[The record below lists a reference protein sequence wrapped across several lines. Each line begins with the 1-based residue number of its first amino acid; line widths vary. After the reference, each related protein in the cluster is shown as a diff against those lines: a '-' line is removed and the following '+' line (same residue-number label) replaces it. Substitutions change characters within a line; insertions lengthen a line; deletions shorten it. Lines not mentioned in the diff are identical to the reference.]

1 MASSIEIR
9 SPYLDWN
16 FFQFA
21 LALPAEYKFNLG
33 KNKYILR
40 EAFKNLLPKSINED
54 FRKQGLKTTKY
65 KDKDLDIKLIEEGI
79 NQKKF
84 KEEKSWDSKK
94 IISDFYALK
103 TANNQKE
110 KNKIWKIFCLYSLKE
125 GFNKIKSQS
134 KKNNKN
140 YKENFNLLTE

>member
-1 MASSIEIR
+1 MQWLLNKWDKASMASSIEIR

-65 KDKDLDIKLIEEGI
+65 KDKELDIKLIEEGI
-79 NQKKF
+79 NQKTF

-94 IISDFYALK
+94 IISDFISS
-103 TANNQKE
+103 E
-110 KNKIWKIFCLYSLKE
+110 KLSLLVR
-125 GFNKIKSQS
+125 I
-134 KKNNKN
+134 
-140 YKENFNLLTE
+140 LTL

>member
-1 MASSIEIR
+1 MN
-9 SPYLDWN
+9 Y
-16 FFQFA
+16 
-21 LALPAEYKFNLG
+21 NL
-33 KNKYILR
+33 
-40 EAFKNLLPKSINED
+40 F
-54 FRKQGLKTTKY
+54 
-65 KDKDLDIKLIEEGI
+65 KLIEEGI

-134 KKNNKN
+134 KKINKN
-140 YKENFNLLTE
+140 YKENFNLLT